1 VYAKQCPQCRSANG
15 PTAMVCASCQA
26 SLKGIPLTHGTPVE
40 SRPRSGRRWDL
51 VIFTLLGGGLLT
63 IMAVMLCGLVEQT
76 AMGIGLGMIM
86 AALTVVLAGLAA
98 APLRPLDEDRQW
110 GTSALYVLLFI
121 LVIMVVMAPVIC
133 LGVLY
138 SLIR

>member
-1 VYAKQCPQCRSANG
+1 
-15 PTAMVCASCQA
+15 MVCASCPA

-40 SRPRSGRRWDL
+40 SRPR
-51 VIFTLLGGGLLT
+51 GGLLT